1 MAEEKFYT
9 VKEASKLLGVSTRTL
24 ERYIKDGK
32 IRSIIEKH
40 TYLIPEEELIKISSS
55 GETDNSDRETDNSDR
70 ETDNS
75 DRERDNSDTLLSQE
89 SAKIDNSANSD
100 KSAKSIIP
108 IKKVLKVFP
117 NGKVL
122 DNSILR
128 WAKKYVHKFGLPVIP
143 VGIDKRPL
151 IDWKEFRQ
159 DIQKMKN

>member
-55 GETDNSDRETDNSDR
+55 GETDNSDR